1 MLKSRFVR
9 GPSPFDAPRPGVWFL
24 RGLGVSELL
33 VRVSEAPRQPVR
45 LDSVV
50 CLAPSCLCDAHPR
63 TYRVSRA
70 DFQRCV
76 VESTVSVVF
85 EASKYGPHEGPNEFE
100 HNSLG
105 TGALTTGVIPPFQT
119 KIIVISG
126 KPAGPPLLDG
136 GRWRT
141 LGGEGGLG
149 LIWYEYRDEGRGLEK
164 RGEGGREGGAI

>member
-70 DFQRCV
+70 DSQRCV

-141 LGGEGGLG
+141 LGGEGVLG
-149 LIWYEYRDEGRGLEK
+149 RFGMDIETRA
-164 RGEGGREGGAI
+164 GGSKGDGGGS